1 MVLMWWM
8 HPPSG
13 GGGGVDF
20 SEFKKMALTA
30 YDSLQCRDF
39 GRVDMRVEESTGRPY
54 FLEINSYPY
63 LGKHSSFNYIAENRG
78 MEYKDMIRAILESA
92 MRRYR

>member
-1 MVLMWWM
+1 M
-8 HPPSG
+8 
-13 GGGGVDF
+13 DF

-92 MRRYR
+92 MRRYSNAHKFLYSQFLGILVP